1 MTDFLTLFLIA
12 AGLSFDSFAVSVSC
26 GIMKRE
32 IIFYQ
37 ALIVAGSLAF
47 FQALFPLIGWFI
59 GKTIHTRLDTVDH
72 WIAFF
77 LLSAIGTRMIIEGV
91 RKKETVTPFNPLK
104 WKVLTGISVATSIDA
119 LAVGLGFGFLETNM
133 FFPVIIIGS
142 VTFFAAMLGM
152 LFGKNI
158 SGEKSH
164 RSIIIGGIIL
174 IAIGLKIVIEHLTL

>member
-1 MTDFLTLFLIA
+1 LTDFLTFFLIA
-12 AGLSFDSFAVSVSC
+12 IGLSFDSFAVSVSC

-37 ALIVAGSLAF
+37 AVIVAGSLAF

-59 GKTIHTRLDTVDH
+59 GKSIHTLLTSVDH

-77 LLSAIGTRMIIEGV
+77 LLLAIGIRMIIEGV
-91 RKKETVTPFNPLK
+91 RKKATTTPFNPLK

-133 FFPVIIIGS
+133 IYPLIIIGS
-142 VTFFAAMLGM
+142 VTFIAAMLGM

-174 IAIGLKIVIEHLTL
+174 IAIGLKIVIEHLAL